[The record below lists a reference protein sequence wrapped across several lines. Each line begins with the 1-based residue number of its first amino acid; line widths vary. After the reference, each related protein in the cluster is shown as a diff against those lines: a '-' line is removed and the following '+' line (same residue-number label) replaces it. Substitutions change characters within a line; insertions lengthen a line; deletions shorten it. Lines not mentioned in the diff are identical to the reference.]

1 MLGGPQSDRSRM
13 FEGASGK
20 EDILAPERGSFE
32 GESTRLR
39 RENSILKDQLQR
51 ALKELKGYQAKY
63 PSAYI
68 SVPHSDGDELPP
80 WASSPD
86 IMSPLF
92 EAYDTR
98 VKELENIVSH
108 QSEQLKAQSA
118 NVRRQCPMSDR
129 YKRSFLL
136 PGGGALL
143 LVLWLFLAHASQC
156 FS

>member
-1 MLGGPQSDRSRM
+1 MLGGPQGDRSRM

-39 RENSILKDQLQR
+39 RENGILKDQLQR
-51 ALKELKGYQAKY
+51 ALKELKAYQAKY

-68 SVPHSDGDELPP
+68 SVPQSDGDELPP

-92 EAYDTR
+92 EVYDSR
-98 VKELENIVSH
+98 EKELKNIVSH
-108 QSEQLKAQSA
+108 QSEQLKAQTA
-118 NVRRQCPMSDR
+118 NVRSQCPISDR
-129 YKRSFLL
+129 HKLSFLFEGSWSASAGQAF
-136 PGGGALL
+136 PT
-143 LVLWLFLAHASQC
+143 HASQR
-156 FS
+156 FP